1 MIDYF
6 GVGAGHKTLKV
17 EPIQYSTKSNIKKKK
32 KQENKEGKSVNKIN
46 GVIFFNKMF
55 NSI

>member
-32 KQENKEGKSVNKIN
+32 KKKKKQENKE
-46 GVIFFNKMF
+46 
-55 NSI
+55 